1 MTDTI
6 NLVRLVVNGKE
17 YGGWKSVRIEA
28 GIERQARSFELG
40 VTSKWPGQTDIPRRI
55 QPFDACQVFIG
66 NDLVVTGH
74 VDATPIKYDARTVTV
89 GVNGRSKTADLV
101 DCCPPPGGE
110 AITVSTGGEWK
121 DVVGLHGHPTE
132 NVVTP
137 PARTSNQWR
146 NQRVEVIASALAAPY
161 NVRVIAEV
169 DTGQVIP
176 DHQVQPGETVFES
189 IDRMLRLRNLLS
201 TDNAFGDLVLID
213 VGSAGKAVTALVLGK
228 NVLASNASLDYR
240 GVFSDYI
247 VKGQRS
253 GSDDEFGEIISESE
267 ATAISDVRSKRRRV
281 LVILQ
286 SGQADV
292 GTCRDRAEYERAYR
306 AAKALETSYTV
317 VGWRQGDG
325 SLWQPNQTIR
335 VIDEIVGFD
344 DDMLVAE
351 VAYVLDENGMKTEI
365 VVGPPDGYRPR
376 AGTLKRHKSQKGGGF
391 EWSDVE

>member
-1 MTDTI
+1 
-6 NLVRLVVNGKE
+6 
-17 YGGWKSVRIEA
+17 
-28 GIERQARSFELG
+28 
-40 VTSKWPGQTDIPRRI
+40 
-55 QPFDACQVFIG
+55 
-66 NDLVVTGH
+66 
-74 VDATPIKYDARTVTV
+74 
-89 GVNGRSKTADLV
+89 
-101 DCCPPPGGE
+101 
-110 AITVSTGGEWK
+110 
-121 DVVGLHGHPTE
+121 
-132 NVVTP
+132 
-137 PARTSNQWR
+137 
-146 NQRVEVIASALAAPY
+146 
-161 NVRVIAEV
+161 
-169 DTGQVIP
+169 
-176 DHQVQPGETVFES
+176 
-189 IDRMLRLRNLLS
+189 
-201 TDNAFGDLVLID
+201 
-213 VGSAGKAVTALVLGK
+213 
-228 NVLASNASLDYR
+228 
-240 GVFSDYI
+240 VFSDYI